1 MAINSIFNIKAPNT
15 NGVPVTPK
23 KCWLGITYHY
33 ILALMYPIVWK
44 HWDRRAINSVALQ
57 QQQLREKWGI
67 IWPSIFFL
75 FLLFFWMLHHS
86 QEEDILWTNWWPPWW
101 YHYVKRSF
109 ALASLDDVL
118 LRRWPLVSPK
128 KQKMKILFPLI
139 FPFESWMKDISQFAT
154 FDVRSGGFLQVPLI
168 TKMILKEEE
177 KDQLC
182 KNRRWQQ
189 FVACGP
195 TTFG

>member
-1 MAINSIFNIKAPNT
+1 MMAINSIFNIKAPNT

-44 HWDRRAINSVALQ
+44 HWDRRAINSVAL

-128 KQKMKILFPLI
+128 KQKMKILFPSNI
-139 FPFESWMKDISQFAT
+139 PFWDPNERHLSICKVWCQKWGISPSA
-154 FDVRSGGFLQVPLI
+154 SHY
-168 TKMILKEEE
+168 
-177 KDQLC
+177 
-182 KNRRWQQ
+182 
-189 FVACGP
+189 
-195 TTFG
+195 